1 MTSSVTIVGA
11 GLAGAEAALQLA
23 GRGVPVRLV
32 EMKPGRHTEAQV
44 SDHYAELVCSNSFRS
59 NALDS
64 AVGVI
69 KEEMRRIGGRLI
81 RFADTHRVPA
91 GGALAVDR
99 ARFSRAVT
107 DALRGEPEIEIIH
120 RDVRNVPEEG
130 DVVIA
135 TGPLTTPELA
145 ADIRRLCGG
154 GDPLYF
160 YDAIAPIVSADSID
174 RSVVFEASRYDKGGA
189 DYLNC
194 PLDEAGYVRF
204 VDAVRQAPRV
214 EPRGFEASRYFEGC
228 LPIEVMADRG
238 LDVLRFGPLKP
249 VGLVDPRTGARPHAV
264 VQLRAEDIDRTA
276 FNLVG
281 FQTRMK
287 WGAQKDVFR
296 TLPGLADA
304 EFLRMGSVHRNTYLD
319 APRLLDDR
327 FRLVAAPH
335 VRFAGQI
342 TGVEGYVE
350 STACGL
356 LVALMVA
363 AERQRMAWVPPPAT
377 TALGALYRHVR
388 GARKAGGSQR
398 HGHVPSNIHWGLCP
412 PLARRGPK
420 RARKEAYGVRALR
433 DVERWWADY
442 GLDKGTA
449 APGLA
454 EPDVRAS
461 GAQEPGRILAG
472 SPGGC

>member
-1 MTSSVTIVGA
+1 MTGPVTIVGA

-23 GRGVPVRLV
+23 GRGVSVRLV
-32 EMKPGRHTEAQV
+32 EMKPGRRTEAQV

-59 NALDS
+59 AGLDS

-69 KEEMRRIGGRLI
+69 KEEMRRVGGRLI
-81 RFADTHRVPA
+81 RFADAHRVPA

-99 ARFSRAVT
+99 VRFARAVT
-107 DALRGEPEIEIIH
+107 EALRNAPGVELVH
-120 RDVRNVPEEG
+120 AHVDCVPAAG

-160 YDAIAPIVSADSID
+160 YDAIAPIVAADSVD
-174 RSVVFEASRYDKGGA
+174 RSVVFEASRYDKGGSA

-194 PLDEAGYVRF
+194 PLDEAGYTRF
-204 VDAVRQAPRV
+204 VEAVRRAPRV

-238 LDVLRFGPLKP
+238 LDTLRFGPLKP
-249 VGLVDPRTGARPHAV
+249 VGLVDPRTGERPHAV
-264 VQLRAEDIDRTA
+264 VQLRAEDVDRTA

-287 WGAQKDVFR
+287 WGAQQEVFR
-296 TLPGLADA
+296 MVPGLAHA

-327 FRLVAAPH
+327 FRLSRAPH

-356 LVALMVA
+356 LVAMMVA
-363 AERQRMAWVPPPAT
+363 ADRRGEGWEPPPAT

-388 GARKAGGSQR
+388 GARKAGDPRR
-398 HGHVPSNIHWGLCP
+398 HAHVPSNIHWGLCP
-412 PLARRGPK
+412 PLARRVPK
-420 RARKEAYGVRALR
+420 RARKEAYGARALEEI
-433 DVERWWADY
+433 DRWWAERGAEDRER
-442 GLDKGTA
+442 A
-449 APGLA
+449 A
-454 EPDVRAS
+454 AS
-461 GAQEPGRILAG
+461 AHRGIRVFG
-472 SPGGC
+472 SGVG